1 MQQEDNVIRLN
12 AKDVLK
18 LSKTDFIVKYGDGTQ
33 HEVNEGILIEA
44 NPDNSVTGG
53 IDRVHSGRGKA
64 AARPVR
70 RRGSAGK
77 PVHAVRQLRSGRR
90 RDAGT
95 AGKTQKHGRI
105 TLKDKGTGRIYR

>member
-44 NPDNSVTGG
+44 NPDNSVTFHNGT
-53 IDRVHSGRGKA
+53 DRPEVLFAATFALFEAYDRYFAEEMRQRGQEPKKE
-64 AARPVR
+64 
-70 RRGSAGK
+70 GE
-77 PVHAVRQLRSGRR
+77 
-90 RDAGT
+90 
-95 AGKTQKHGRI
+95 
-105 TLKDKGTGRIYR
+105 

>member
-44 NPDNSVTGG
+44 NPDNSVTFHNGT
-53 IDRVHSGRGKA
+53 DRPEVLFEAISRFGLTESYDRYFAEEMRQRGQEPKKE
-64 AARPVR
+64 
-70 RRGSAGK
+70 GE
-77 PVHAVRQLRSGRR
+77 
-90 RDAGT
+90 
-95 AGKTQKHGRI
+95 
-105 TLKDKGTGRIYR
+105 